1 MRQVGLFLSR
11 FLLGL
16 WIVFISAFLSL
27 LLSNAPSVPD
37 YTPFAGVSINV
48 GENSKIH
55 LPNRIFECTQADREF
70 KCQTKIQDRLLD
82 ISFIQGNINK
92 YDLTNCRASYDGQI
106 IGCQERG
113 SNHAPLLSKIYEIT
127 NLGLSSQQLQALKQK
142 YWGMNFLV
150 ELGENR
156 LLSLGNILFVVG
168 GGIVGF
174 FSWFHPSPVNK
185 IFASFVC
192 GFGVY
197 HLVWHFFARIPYEIV
212 IPYGFAADT
221 WGWFI
226 DGTAIA
232 AGLAI
237 MFNTTL
243 LLWGI
248 FNRLTQIPMGI
259 ASGVGI
265 FNICWLS
272 INGILTYALDRI
284 GVVSTQSLGLTL
296 FAIAIMATIFA
307 IATAILLWSRTDE
320 SIKSFLV
327 ISNGFGVTGLGTYGL
342 VLLLLYLGYVD

>member
-55 LPNRIFECTQADREF
+55 LPNRIFECTQTDREF
-70 KCQTKIQDRLLD
+70 QCQTKIQDRLLD
-82 ISFIQGNINK
+82 ISFIKGNINK
-92 YDLTNCRASYDGQI
+92 YNLTNCRASYDGRT

-113 SNHAPLLSKIYEIT
+113 SNHAPLFSKIYRIT

-156 LLSLGNILFVVG
+156 LLSISSILFVMG
-168 GGIVGF
+168 GAVIGF
-174 FSWFHPSPVNK
+174 FCWFHPSLVSK

-197 HLVWHFFARIPYEIV
+197 HLVWYFFASMPYEV
-212 IPYGFAADT
+212 VRSYGFTIDI

-226 DGTAIA
+226 NGTAIA

-272 INGILTYALDRI
+272 VNGILIYALDRI

-296 FAIAIMATIFA
+296 FAPAITATIFA
-307 IATAILLWSRTDE
+307 VATAILLWSHTDE

-327 ISNGFGVTGLGTYGL
+327 ISNGFGIAGIGTHGL
-342 VLLLLYLGYVD
+342 VFLILCLGYVD